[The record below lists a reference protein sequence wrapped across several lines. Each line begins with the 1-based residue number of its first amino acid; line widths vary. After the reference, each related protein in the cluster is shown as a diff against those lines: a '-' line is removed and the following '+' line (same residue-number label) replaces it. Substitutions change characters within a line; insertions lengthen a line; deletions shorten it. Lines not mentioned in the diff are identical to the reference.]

1 MSLKYTCP
9 SCGTP
14 LGYEGLCW
22 KCKCEQER
30 QAALAWMPEQIV
42 EKQRNLIQNIQRL
55 ADMEDPEF
63 ADFWQLLG
71 YHDAITPEI
80 QRVALA
86 AEVFWP
92 CELYY
97 HAPADVRD
105 GLIHAL
111 LSAEY
116 SSAASNLM
124 SCLAMQGDDK
134 AMETLLELERNP
146 RPWRKG
152 LYVDPSSY
160 AQIGGWT
167 FDKEGQ
173 KIQLNFDTCYPMVK
187 GTTGEKSP
195 VRIGRAREDTCPH
208 CGGRMVDMLVLDGRD
223 ERLKFL
229 GLDGILTA
237 TCCPSC
243 VGFLKG
249 PAFNSF
255 TLDGG
260 VEVFPSELFDGAEKT
275 DCYVS
280 PEDYKAL
287 TENPFVLGEAPVPL
301 FYGAACQDV
310 NTVGGFANWVQDAEY
325 TTCPH
330 CGGRMVDILVLDGRD
345 ERLRFLGL
353 DGILTATCCP
363 SCVGFLKGPAFN
375 RFALDGGVEV
385 FPSELFDGAEKT
397 DCYVSPEEYKALTEN
412 PFVLGEAPVSLFYGA
427 ACQDVNTIGG
437 FANWVQD
444 AEYTTCPHCGKPMKY
459 LAQIQWDTVFDC
471 AEGTLY
477 VEFCPDCQIISMQH
491 QQT

>member
-1 MSLKYTCP
+1 M
-9 SCGTP
+9 
-14 LGYEGLCW
+14 
-22 KCKCEQER
+22 
-30 QAALAWMPEQIV
+30 
-42 EKQRNLIQNIQRL
+42 
-55 ADMEDPEF
+55 
-63 ADFWQLLG
+63 
-71 YHDAITPEI
+71 
-80 QRVALA
+80 
-86 AEVFWP
+86 
-92 CELYY
+92 
-97 HAPADVRD
+97 
-105 GLIHAL
+105 
-111 LSAEY
+111 
-116 SSAASNLM
+116 
-124 SCLAMQGDDK
+124 
-134 AMETLLELERNP
+134 
-146 RPWRKG
+146 
-152 LYVDPSSY
+152 DPSSY

-167 FDKEGQ
+167 FNKEGQ

-223 ERLKFL
+223 ERLRFL

-249 PAFNSF
+249 PAFNRF

-310 NTVGGFANWVQDAEY
+310 NT
-325 TTCPH
+325 
-330 CGGRMVDILVLDGRD
+330 
-345 ERLRFLGL
+345 
-353 DGILTATCCP
+353 
-363 SCVGFLKGPAFN
+363 
-375 RFALDGGVEV
+375 
-385 FPSELFDGAEKT
+385 
-397 DCYVSPEEYKALTEN
+397 
-412 PFVLGEAPVSLFYGA
+412 
-427 ACQDVNTIGG
+427 IGG

-444 AEYTTCPHCGKPMKY
+444 AEYTICPHCGKPMKY

-477 VEFCPDCQIISMQH
+477 VEFCPDCQIVSMQH